1 MADQPANQPTNHN
14 TGQDDEQPPIPV
26 NIPKDIAQEQIPPI
40 RPKISKRKILTKI
53 GFLIL
58 GLLVLAGLAFAAWR
72 FVSKDDTQSQ
82 TTGTTTVTETEN
94 TGDES
99 EELSDTDLSQT
110 YKSDFLLLEFKHPI
124 AWKVTEGSNFI
135 LVKSPNFNLQD
146 KNGAQINAH
155 FKIYIKKGASPV
167 DGSYLGKGYAVA
179 ASEKIK
185 YTEPAAGQ
193 RPETNLTNFGLET
206 PDNFAY
212 FVVQGNFEL
221 MQGDTLGPK
230 FAAEPDSFLIAG
242 GFGSDDQTDGLATK
256 ILSSDTFSENSAYKI
271 GVEIIK
277 SLKLK

>member
-1 MADQPANQPTNHN
+1 MADQPDNQPTNRN
-14 TGQDDEQPPIPV
+14 TELDNEELPVSV
-26 NIPKDIAQEQIPPI
+26 NIPKDVSQEQIPPV
-40 RPKISKRKILTKI
+40 RPKVSKRKILI
-53 GFLIL
+53 RISFIIL
-58 GLLVLAGLAFAAWR
+58 GLIVVAGLVFAIWK
-72 FVSKDDTQSQ
+72 FVGKNDSQSQ
-82 TTGTTTVTETEN
+82 AGRTETTAETEKTSN
-94 TGDES
+94 EP
-99 EELSDTDLSQT
+99 EELTDTDLSQT
-110 YKSDFLLLEFKHPI
+110 YKSDFLLLEFKHPV

-146 KNGAQINAH
+146 KAGAQTNAH

-185 YTEPAAGQ
+185 YTEPATGQ

-242 GFGSDDQTDGLATK
+242 GFGADDQTDGLATK
-256 ILSSDTFSENSAYKI
+256 ILSANTFSENSAYKI